1 MARPTHQP
9 DDASRRQVEAL
20 AGYGVP
26 ETGIADMI
34 GIDPK
39 TLRKHYRQELRI
51 GHTKANS
58 AVAQSLF
65 RKATGE
71 GPQSV
76 TAAIFWAKTRMGWK
90 ETIVNEHSGQPV
102 HKITRIIISPPD
114 PKTLRANRA
123 VTLEPEPAEWEP
135 VGARP
140 RVLIE
145 SPGQVQATEMDDR
158 GPSPN
163 SR

>member
-1 MARPTHQP
+1 MARPSHKP

-26 ETGIADMI
+26 EPGIADMV

-65 RKATGE
+65 RKATGD
-71 GPQSV
+71 GHQSV

-90 ETIVNEHSGQPV
+90 ETMVTEHSGEP
-102 HKITRIIISPPD
+102 ITTISRIIISPPD
-114 PKTLRANRA
+114 PEKLRA
-123 VTLEPEPAEWEP
+123 
-135 VGARP
+135 
-140 RVLIE
+140 I
-145 SPGQVQATEMDDR
+145 R
-158 GPSPN
+158 GPAVEAAQRDRPGE
-163 SR
+163 